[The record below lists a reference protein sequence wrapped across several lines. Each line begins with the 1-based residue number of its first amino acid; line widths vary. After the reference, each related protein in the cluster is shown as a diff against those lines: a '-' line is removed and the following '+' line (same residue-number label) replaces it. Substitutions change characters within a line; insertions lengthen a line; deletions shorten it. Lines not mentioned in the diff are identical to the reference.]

1 MLDGLGI
8 KGVKKIY
15 HNLSY
20 DELYDHELDSK
31 LIGYEKGRL
40 TEFGA
45 VTVDTGKFTGRSPK
59 DKYVVG
65 GGSSAKHIWWAG
77 EKNPGSD
84 NKPVSIE
91 TWDYLYGLVTK
102 QLSDKDLYVTDGFC
116 GANKETRVR
125 VRSVS
130 EVAWQA
136 HFVRNMFIRLEQEMS
151 GLKAKASRTDL
162 DQAKLDFDP
171 DWTILNAGKITA
183 VDYEKHGLNSE
194 VFVVINIEKK
204 QIIIGGTWYGG
215 EIKKGMFTVMH
226 YDLPLKNIGC
236 FHCSAN
242 KGKKKDTALFFGLS
256 GTGKTT
262 LSTDPNRQLIGDDE
276 HGWDEKGIFNF
287 EGGCYAKVI
296 DLSKEGEPG
305 IYKAIKKNALL
316 ENVVVGKN
324 GKVDFSDSSKTQN
337 IRVSYPID
345 HIDNIVKPKSVGDHP
360 KTIIFLTCDSFGV
373 LPPVSVLDR
382 DQAEYWFLSGYTAK
396 VAGTE
401 RGVNEPQAVFSACF
415 SGPFLMLHPTV
426 YAKILG
432 EKMDEYKSSVYL
444 VNTGWTGGG
453 YGVGKRIDLRSTRQ
467 IVTEV
472 LEGRLEKSEFETMPL
487 FGLKMPKEV
496 KGVES
501 KLLNPKNTWID
512 KQAYDETAKKLAR
525 MFMKIFKTFTDI
537 GEGKRLEKVAG
548 PKV

>member
-1 MLDGLGI
+1 MIDGLGI
-8 KGVKKIY
+8 KGVKQIY

-20 DELYDHELDSK
+20 DELYKHELDKK
-31 LIGYEKGRL
+31 LTGYEKGRL

-65 GGSSAKHIWWAG
+65 GGPSQEHIWWAG
-77 EKNPGSD
+77 EKHPGSD

-91 TWDYLYGLVTK
+91 TWDYLYSLATK

-125 VRSVS
+125 VRLVS

-136 HFVRNMFIRLEQEMS
+136 HFFKNMFIRLNDESSE
-151 GLKAKASRTDL
+151 LKRSSEL
-162 DQAKLDFDP
+162 NDFDP
-171 DWTILNAGKITA
+171 DWTLLNAGKIKA
-183 VDYEKHGLNSE
+183 ADYEKHGLNSE
-194 VFVVINIEKK
+194 VFVVINVEKK

-226 YDLPLKNIGC
+226 YDLPLKGIGC

-242 KGKKKDTALFFGLS
+242 MGKKKDVALFFGLS

-276 HGWDEKGIFNF
+276 HGWDAKGIFNF

-296 DLSKEGEPG
+296 DLSSKGEPG

-316 ENVVVGKN
+316 ENVVVGRK

-337 IRVSYPID
+337 TRVSYPIY
-345 HIDNIVKPKSVGDHP
+345 HIDNIVKPKSVGGHP
-360 KTIIFLTCDSFGV
+360 KTIVFLTCDSFGV
-373 LPPVSVLDR
+373 LPPVSVLSR

-426 YAKILG
+426 YAEILG
-432 EKMDEYKSSVYL
+432 KKMDEHGSKVYL

-453 YGVGKRIDLRSTRQ
+453 YGVGKRIDLSGTRK

-472 LEGRLEKSEFETMPL
+472 LEGNLSGVECETMPG
-487 FGLKMPKEV
+487 FGLKMPKKV
-496 KGVES
+496 KGVDARI
-501 KLLNPKNTWID
+501 LNPKNTWAD
-512 KQAYDETAKKLAR
+512 KKAYDQAAKKLAK
-525 MFMKIFKTFTDI
+525 MFVKNFKTFTDTD
-537 GEGKRLEKVAG
+537 EGKRLERVAG
-548 PKV
+548 PKIE